1 MRYLVQGFLLGL
13 AYVAPI
19 GMQNMYVINAAMR
32 SSRLQAVQVA
42 LITIFFDV
50 TLALACFFGVGVL
63 LSQFPTVKGIVLIGG
78 SFAVLSI
85 GISLLKSRPEAIP
98 EAAARVPLRSTV
110 LSCFAVTWLN
120 PQAVIDGSLLLG
132 GFRASLPP
140 QTAVLFIA
148 GVAAAS
154 CAWFLSLAILVSSF
168 RHLLTGQSVGSRNGS
183 CPRRRSQHSALLG
196 ERVLR
201 WINILSGLL
210 LIMFAIRLGLSAIS
224 TLR

>member
-78 SFAVLSI
+78 SLAVLSI

-98 EAAARVPLRSTV
+98 EAAAPTPLRSTV

-140 QTAVLFIA
+140 QAAMFFIA
-148 GVAAAS
+148 GVAVAS
-154 CAWFLSLAILVSSF
+154 CTWFFCLAVLFSSF
-168 RHLLTGQSVGSRNGS
+168 RQLLAAQAAGSGCSN
-183 CPRRRSQHSALLG
+183 CPHSALLG
-196 ERVLR
+196 ERILR

-210 LIMFAIRLGLSAIS
+210 LILFAIRLGLGAIS